1 MENDVEQ
8 RTEAEILESI
18 AYNKRII
25 RVLEIIF
32 IVFALGVIGFFI
44 KMIAYESTPLDLISY
59 TALLIA
65 CWRLWE
71 TGQSFELGKFWDE
84 LELLKYKE
92 ENNEDIS

>member
-18 AYNKRII
+18 AYNKRVI

-32 IVFALGVIGFFI
+32 IVFALGVVGFFI
-44 KMIAYESTPLDLISY
+44 KMIAYGSTPLDLISY

-71 TGQSFELGKFWDE
+71 TGQSFELGKIWDE
-84 LELLKYKE
+84 LELLKYKKK
-92 ENNEDIS
+92 NNEEIS

>member
-18 AYNKRII
+18 TYNKRII

-32 IVFALGVIGFFI
+32 IVFALGVVGFFI
-44 KMIAYESTPLDLISY
+44 KMIAYKSTPLDLISY

-71 TGQSFELGKFWDE
+71 TGQSFELSKFWDE
-84 LELLKYKE
+84 LELLKYKK
-92 ENNEDIS
+92 ENNEEIS

>member
-44 KMIAYESTPLDLISY
+44 KIIAYESTPLDLISY

-84 LELLKYKE
+84 LELLKYKK
-92 ENNEDIS
+92 ENNEEIS

>member
-1 MENDVEQ
+1 MENNTEQ
-8 RTEAEILESI
+8 RSKAEILESI

-44 KMIAYESTPLDLISY
+44 KMIAYGSTPLDLISY

-92 ENNEDIS
+92 ENNEEIS

>member
-32 IVFALGVIGFFI
+32 IVFALGVVGFFI
-44 KMIAYESTPLDLISY
+44 KMIAYKSTPLDLISY

-84 LELLKYKE
+84 LELLKYKK
-92 ENNEDIS
+92 ENNEEIS

>member
-44 KMIAYESTPLDLISY
+44 KMIAYGSTPLDLISY

-84 LELLKYKE
+84 LELLKYKK
-92 ENNEDIS
+92 ENNEEIS

>member
-84 LELLKYKE
+84 LELLKYKK
-92 ENNEDIS
+92 ENNEEIS

>member
-18 AYNKRII
+18 AYNKRVI
-25 RVLEIIF
+25 RALEIIF
-32 IVFALGVIGFFI
+32 IVFALGVVGFFI
-44 KMIAYESTPLDLISY
+44 KMIAYGSTPLDLISY

-71 TGQSFELGKFWDE
+71 TGQSFELSKFWDE
-84 LELLKYKE
+84 LELLKYKK
-92 ENNEDIS
+92 ENNEEIS

>member
-18 AYNKRII
+18 TYNKRII
-25 RVLEIIF
+25 RALEIIF
-32 IVFALGVIGFFI
+32 IVFALGVVGFFI
-44 KMIAYESTPLDLISY
+44 KMIAYKSTPLDLISY

-71 TGQSFELGKFWDE
+71 TGQSFELSKFWDE

-92 ENNEDIS
+92 ENNEEIS

>member
-18 AYNKRII
+18 TYNKRII

-32 IVFALGVIGFFI
+32 IVFALGVVGFFI

-71 TGQSFELGKFWDE
+71 TGQSFELSKFWDE
-84 LELLKYKE
+84 LELLKYKK
-92 ENNEDIS
+92 ENNEEIS

>member
-8 RTEAEILESI
+8 RSKEEILESI
-18 AYNKRII
+18 AYNKHVI

-32 IVFALGVIGFFI
+32 IIFALGVVVFFI
-44 KMIAYESTPLDLISY
+44 KMIAYKSTPLDVISY
-59 TALLIA
+59 TILLIA

-71 TGQSFELGKFWDE
+71 TGESFNLYKFWDE

-92 ENNEDIS
+92 ENNEEIS

>member
-1 MENDVEQ
+1 MENEFDQ

-44 KMIAYESTPLDLISY
+44 KMIAYGSTPLDLISY

-92 ENNEDIS
+92 ENNEEIS

>member
-44 KMIAYESTPLDLISY
+44 KMIAYESTTLDLISY

-84 LELLKYKE
+84 LELLKYKK
-92 ENNEDIS
+92 ENNEEIS

>member
-1 MENDVEQ
+1 MENNTEH

-18 AYNKRII
+18 TDNKRII

-32 IVFALGVIGFFI
+32 IVFALGVVGFFI
-44 KMIAYESTPLDLISY
+44 KMIAYKSTPLDLISY

-71 TGQSFELGKFWDE
+71 TGQSFELSKFWDE
-84 LELLKYKE
+84 LELLKYKK
-92 ENNEDIS
+92 ENNEEIS

>member
-32 IVFALGVIGFFI
+32 IVFALGVVGFFI

-84 LELLKYKE
+84 LELLKYKK
-92 ENNEDIS
+92 ENNEEIS

>member
-1 MENDVEQ
+1 MENEFDQ
-8 RTEAEILESI
+8 RTEAELLESI
-18 AYNKRII
+18 AYNKRVI
-25 RVLEIIF
+25 RGLEIIF

-44 KMIAYESTPLDLISY
+44 KMIAYGSTPLDLISY

-92 ENNEDIS
+92 ENNEEIS